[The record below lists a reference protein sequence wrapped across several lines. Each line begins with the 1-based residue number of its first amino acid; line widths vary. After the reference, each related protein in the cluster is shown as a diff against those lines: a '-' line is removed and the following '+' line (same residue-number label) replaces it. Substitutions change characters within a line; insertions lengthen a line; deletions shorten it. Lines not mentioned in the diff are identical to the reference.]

1 MSMNP
6 REKKLIVPQR
16 LSEGDTVGIVAPAS
30 PFDRELFYQGIAEL
44 HAMGYRTS
52 IPPELF
58 LANGYLA
65 GSDFQRAQLVNRF
78 FADSSIKAVFCA
90 KGGFG
95 SIRILPLLD
104 YAVIR
109 KHPKIFLGFSDITAL
124 LVVVYLKCNL
134 VTYHGPII
142 TTLGNS
148 DQKSKD
154 ALTAALS
161 SDENIEIKTSKGV
174 TLQSGSVSGPVL
186 AGNLTTLCHLVGTPY
201 EPRFKGNILLL
212 EDRGEAPYRLDRM
225 MSQMKLAGCFEGL
238 AGLALGYFKDCGQ
251 EKEIHR
257 IVKDIFADHPL
268 PILAGLDFGHGP
280 SNITIPIGLEAT
292 LDADRHAL
300 VFQAS
305 ATVEAV

>member
-1 MSMNP
+1 MPDNP
-6 REKKLIVPQR
+6 REKKLIVPRR
-16 LSEGDTVGIVAPAS
+16 LTPGETVGIVAPAS
-30 PFDRELFYQGIAEL
+30 PFDRELFYQGITAL

-58 LANGYLA
+58 VTNGYLA
-65 GSDFQRAQLVNRF
+65 GSDLQRAQLVNKF
-78 FADSSIKAVFCA
+78 FADSSIKAIICA

-104 YAVIR
+104 FAVIR
-109 KHPKIFLGFSDITAL
+109 KNPKIFVGFSDITAL

-134 VTYHGPII
+134 VTYHGPLI

-148 DQKSKD
+148 DQKTKD

-161 SDENIEIKTSKGV
+161 SDEPIEMKITKGV

-201 EPRFKGNILLL
+201 EPSFKGHILLL

-225 MSQMKLAGCFEGL
+225 MSQMKLAGCFDGL
-238 AGLALGYFKDCGQ
+238 AGLALGYFEGCGQ

-257 IVKDIFADHPL
+257 IVTDIFADHPL
-268 PILAGLDFGHGP
+268 PILAGLEFGHGP
-280 SNITIPIGLEAT
+280 SNMTLPIGLEDI
-292 LDADRHAL
+292 LDADQQAL
-300 VFQAS
+300 IFQAS
-305 ATVEAV
+305 ATVESA

>member
-1 MSMNP
+1 MNP
-6 REKKLIVPQR
+6 HEKKLIVPRR
-16 LSEGDTVGIVAPAS
+16 LSPGDMVGIVAPAS
-30 PFDRELFYQGIAEL
+30 PFDRDLFYQGITEL

-58 LANGYLA
+58 MANGYLA
-65 GSDFQRAQLVNRF
+65 GSDLQRAQLVNKF
-78 FADSSIKAVFCA
+78 FADSSIKAIICA

-109 KHPKIFLGFSDITAL
+109 KNPKIFVGFSDITAL
-124 LVVVYLKCNL
+124 LVVFYLKCNL

-148 DQKSKD
+148 DQKTKD

-161 SDENIEIKTSKGV
+161 SDEHIEMKISKGV

-186 AGNLTTLCHLVGTPY
+186 AGNLTTLCHLMGTPY
-201 EPRFKGNILLL
+201 EPPLKGHILLL

-238 AGLALGYFKDCGQ
+238 AGLVLGYFKSCGQ

-257 IVKDIFADHPL
+257 IIKDIFADHPL
-268 PILAGLDFGHGP
+268 PILAGLEFGHGP
-280 SNITIPIGLEAT
+280 TNITIPIGLEAT

-305 ATVEAV
+305 ATMQAV

>member
-1 MSMNP
+1 MSKNP
-6 REKKLIVPQR
+6 HEKKLIVPRR
-16 LSEGDTVGIVAPAS
+16 LSPGDTVAIVAPAS

-44 HAMGYRTS
+44 HAMGYQTS

-58 LANGYLA
+58 MVNGYLA
-65 GSDFQRAQLVNRF
+65 GSDLQRAQLVNKF
-78 FADSSIKAVFCA
+78 FADSSIKAIFCA

-104 YAVIR
+104 FAVIR
-109 KHPKIFLGFSDITAL
+109 KNPKIFMGFSDITAL
-124 LVVVYLKCNL
+124 LVVVYLRCNL
-134 VTYHGPII
+134 VTYHGPMI
-142 TTLGNS
+142 TTLGSS
-148 DQKSKD
+148 DQKTKD

-161 SDENIEIKTSKGV
+161 SDEHIEMKTSKGV
-174 TLQSGSVSGPVL
+174 ILKSGSASGPVL

-201 EPRFKGNILLL
+201 EPPFKGHILLL

-238 AGLALGYFKDCGQ
+238 AGLVLGSFEGCGQ
-251 EKEIHR
+251 EKEIHL
-257 IVKDIFADHPL
+257 IVKDIFADYPI
-268 PILAGLDFGHGP
+268 PILAGFDFGHSP